1 MNEVN
6 SYTLD
11 WSGFVSRTFV
21 YFQILVDRSHLPQ
34 PRFVSNDS
42 ITLTC

>member
-1 MNEVN
+1 MNEAN
-6 SYTLD
+6 SYILD

-21 YFQILVDRSHLPQ
+21 CFQILVDRSHLL
-34 PRFVSNDS
+34 RFVSNDS